1 MKIQMKVP
9 KLRRNNKY
17 MKIGSFSLIKELN
30 TSIIL
35 NTIKEKGSI
44 SRAEIAKL
52 TGLTAATVTNI
63 TSQLL
68 KYNLVIETRYGASSG
83 GRKPILLEFNYS
95 YYNVIGVVISKQE
108 ITTSLTDLN
117 SNLIKDIKV
126 NLKDNVEKKDVINI
140 VIKNT
145 KELINFSEKKVL
157 GLGVSVEGL
166 IDEKNGVVVMSSS
179 LGWKNFNIKNE
190 LNKELNIPIFIN
202 NDVKALAKGE
212 EMFGKGRES
221 SNFILLYTG
230 FGIGASLVHDGVIYR
245 GISNYACELGHIT
258 IDINGPLCSCG
269 NHGCFQALAS
279 GEALIKEIKSSNLK
293 SLFDDE
299 ITVND
304 IIKKIYENNHDILK
318 LIEKQAGYIGIG
330 IANIINIFNP
340 SEIIINGY
348 ISCGPKYIKDI
359 IINEVNNRSL
369 LSMRES
375 VNVLFSDLATK
386 SQYKGAVGL
395 FISELF
401 ANPEF
406 FF

>member
-1 MKIQMKVP
+1 
-9 KLRRNNKY
+9 

-30 TSIIL
+30 TSVIL

-68 KYNLVIETRYGASSG
+68 KYNLIIETKYGASSG

-126 NLKDNVEKKDVINI
+126 DLKEDTKIKDIINI
-140 VIKNT
+140 IVKSV
-145 KELINFSEKKVL
+145 KELTTLSRNKIL
-157 GLGVSVEGL
+157 GMGVSMEGL
-166 IDEKNGVVVMSSS
+166 IDEKNGIVVMSSS
-179 LGWKNFNIKNE
+179 FGWKNVNIKNE
-190 LNKELNIPIFIN
+190 LKKELDIPVFIN

-212 EMFGKGRES
+212 EMFGKGREC

-230 FGIGASLVHDGVIYR
+230 FGIGASLVNDGIIYR

-293 SLFDDE
+293 SYFKGK

-304 IIKKIYENNHDILK
+304 IIKKIYENNYDILK
-318 LIEKQAGYIGIG
+318 LIEKQASYIGIG

-340 SEIIINGY
+340 SQIIINGY
-348 ISCGPKYIKDI
+348 ISCVPEYIKDI
-359 IINEVNNRSL
+359 ILNEVNMRSL
-369 LSMRES
+369 SNMRES
-375 VNVLFSDLATK
+375 VNVLFSDMGTK

-401 ANPEF
+401 SNPEF

>member
-1 MKIQMKVP
+1 
-9 KLRRNNKY
+9 

-35 NTIKEKGSI
+35 NTVKEKGSI
-44 SRAEIAKL
+44 SRADIAKL

-68 KYNLVIETRYGASSG
+68 KYNLIIETKYGASSG
-83 GRKPILLEFNYS
+83 GRKPIMLEFNYS
-95 YYNVIGVVISKQE
+95 YYNVIGVVISRQE

-126 NLKDNVEKKDVINI
+126 ILKENTEIKDVINI
-140 VIKNT
+140 IIKNT
-145 KELINFSEKKVL
+145 KELISYSRNKVL
-157 GLGVSVEGL
+157 GLGVSMEGL

-179 LGWKNFNIKNE
+179 FGWKNVNIK
-190 LNKELNIPIFIN
+190 KELEKELDMPIFIN

-230 FGIGASLVHDGVIYR
+230 YGIGASLVNDGIIYR

-258 IDINGPLCSCG
+258 IDIDGPLCSCG
-269 NHGCFQALAS
+269 NHGCIQALAS
-279 GEALIKEIKSSNLK
+279 GEALIKEIKKSNLK
-293 SLFDDE
+293 SYFNEE

-304 IIKKIYENNHDILK
+304 IINKINENNTNILK
-318 LIEKQAGYIGIG
+318 LIEKQAAYIGIG

-348 ISCGPKYIKDI
+348 ISCVPQYIKDI
-359 IINEVNNRSL
+359 IINEVNTRSL

-375 VNVLFSDLATK
+375 VNVLFSDLGTK

-401 ANPEF
+401 SNPEF

>member
-1 MKIQMKVP
+1 
-9 KLRRNNKY
+9 

-30 TSIIL
+30 TSVIL

-44 SRAEIAKL
+44 SRADIAKL

-68 KYNLVIETRYGASSG
+68 KYNLIIETKYGASSG
-83 GRKPILLEFNYS
+83 GRKPIMLEFNYS

-126 NLKDNVEKKDVINI
+126 DLKENVKIQEVINI
-140 VIKNT
+140 IIKNT
-145 KELINFSEKKVL
+145 KELISYSKNKVL
-157 GLGVSVEGL
+157 GLGVSMEGL
-166 IDEKNGVVVMSSS
+166 IDEKNGIVVMSSS
-179 LGWKNFNIKNE
+179 FGWKNVDIKNQLENE
-190 LNKELNIPIFIN
+190 LDIPIFIN

-230 FGIGASLVHDGVIYR
+230 YGIGASLVNDGIIYR

-258 IDINGPLCSCG
+258 IDIDGPLCSCG

-279 GEALIKEIKSSNLK
+279 GEALIKEIKGSSLK
-293 SLFDDE
+293 SYFDEE

-304 IIKKIYENNHDILK
+304 IIKKINENNTDILK
-318 LIEKQAGYIGIG
+318 LIEKQASYIGIG

-348 ISCGPKYIKDI
+348 ISCVPQYIKDI
-359 IINEVNNRSL
+359 IIKEVNKRSL

-401 ANPEF
+401 SNPEF

>member
-68 KYNLVIETRYGASSG
+68 KYNLVIETEYGASSG

-145 KELINFSEKKVL
+145 KELINFS
-157 GLGVSVEGL
+157 
-166 IDEKNGVVVMSSS
+166 
-179 LGWKNFNIKNE
+179 
-190 LNKELNIPIFIN
+190 
-202 NDVKALAKGE
+202 
-212 EMFGKGRES
+212 
-221 SNFILLYTG
+221 
-230 FGIGASLVHDGVIYR
+230 
-245 GISNYACELGHIT
+245 
-258 IDINGPLCSCG
+258 
-269 NHGCFQALAS
+269 
-279 GEALIKEIKSSNLK
+279 
-293 SLFDDE
+293 
-299 ITVND
+299 
-304 IIKKIYENNHDILK
+304 
-318 LIEKQAGYIGIG
+318 
-330 IANIINIFNP
+330 
-340 SEIIINGY
+340 
-348 ISCGPKYIKDI
+348 
-359 IINEVNNRSL
+359 
-369 LSMRES
+369 
-375 VNVLFSDLATK
+375 
-386 SQYKGAVGL
+386 
-395 FISELF
+395 
-401 ANPEF
+401 
-406 FF
+406 